1 MPSAGMRP
9 ERWRQI
15 SAIYQ
20 QAAPRTGK
28 DRDAYLT
35 RACDGDVDLRREI
48 ESLLAQDPHASFL
61 ASPVTLPPGSRIG
74 TYELLEVVGAGGMG
88 IVYRARDLKLQREV
102 ALKLLPEAVA
112 LDPERIAR
120 FRREATVLAAL
131 NHPNIGAIHGF
142 EDSGDVHALVLELV
156 DGPTLADRIVQGP
169 IPLDE
174 ALPIARQ
181 IAEALEA
188 AHEQG
193 IIHRDLKPANIKLRP
208 DGTVKVLDFGL
219 AKAFDPNPNASDASW
234 SPTMTSPTVTRMGV
248 IMGTAAYMSP
258 EQARGSL
265 IDSRTDIWSF
275 GVVLYEMLV
284 GKTLF
289 EGATVSDTLAAV
301 LRADIEWGRLPP
313 DLPTALRTLLSR
325 CLQRNPKQR
334 LQDIGDAR
342 IELEDF
348 QRNPKVSVPAPDA
361 PRRWGHVVLAA
372 LLSAAVVGPLVWS
385 FKPASPAGAPTS
397 FVVRTPSETPVGRFS
412 PLALSPDGRQLVYVA
427 GLGDDRRLFNQSLN
441 GFDPRPLEETA
452 RPRSPFFSRNGGI
465 VGFYSDSA

>member
-120 FRREATVLAAL
+120 FRREAQVLASL

-156 DGPTLADRIVQGP
+156 EGPTLADRIALGP
-169 IPLDE
+169 IPIDE
-174 ALPIARQ
+174 ALPFAQQ

-219 AKAFDPNPNASDASW
+219 AKALEPVTPGSHGHAASL
-234 SPTMTSPTVTRMGV
+234 SPTITSPALVSGV
-248 IMGTAAYMSP
+248 GVLLGTAAYMSP
-258 EQARGSL
+258 EQAKGKPADRRS
-265 IDSRTDIWSF
+265 DIWAF
-275 GVVLYEMLV
+275 GCVLFEMLT
-284 GKTLF
+284 GKRAF
-289 EGATVSDTLAAV
+289 EGEDISDTLANVLKAQPDWRLLPATTPVAIRRLLRRSLEKDRKRRLSDIAAV
-301 LRADIEWGRLPP
+301 RLELDEALNPQ
-313 DLPTALRTLLSR
+313 DLDRGEPVTPIAPISR
-325 CLQRNPKQR
+325 WR
-334 LQDIGDAR
+334 R
-342 IELEDF
+342 I
-348 QRNPKVSVPAPDA
+348 ATY
-361 PRRWGHVVLAA
+361 GLASLA
-372 LLSAAVVGPLVWS
+372 GAAVVGTVMWFGRPL
-385 FKPASPAGAPTS
+385 
-397 FVVRTPSETPVGRFS
+397 PVLRVTRLTISVPGSTAVTRGQNRY
-412 PLALSPDGRQLVYVA
+412 LAISPDGSRVAYVA
-427 GLGDDRRLFNQSLN
+427 NNRAG
-441 GFDPRPLEETA
+441 
-452 RPRSPFFSRNGGI
+452 
-465 VGFYSDSA
+465 

>member
-1 MPSAGMRP
+1 MTP

-15 SAIYQ
+15 SAIYEG
-20 QAAPRTGK
+20 AVVRTGA
-28 DRDAYLT
+28 DRAAYL
-35 RACDGDVDLRREI
+35 AEVCGADDGLRREV
-48 ESLLAQDPHASFL
+48 ESLLAQGESFL
-61 ASPVTLPPGSRIG
+61 ARPLALPLGSRLG
-74 TYELLEVVGAGGMG
+74 PYELIEVIGAGGMG
-88 IVYRARDLKLQREV
+88 VVYRARDLKLQRDV
-102 ALKLLPEAVA
+102 ALKVLPEAVA
-112 LDPERIAR
+112 LDPDRIAR

-131 NHPNIGAIHGF
+131 NHPNIGAIYGL

-156 DGPTLADRIVQGP
+156 DGPTLADRTAQGP
-169 IPLDE
+169 IPVDE
-174 ALPIARQ
+174 ALPIAEQ

-234 SPTMTSPTVTRMGV
+234 SPTMTSPAVTRMGV

-284 GKTLF
+284 GKSLF

-334 LQDIGDAR
+334 LQHIGDAR
-342 IELEDF
+342 IELADL

-372 LLSAAVVGPLVWS
+372 LLSAAVVGPLAWS